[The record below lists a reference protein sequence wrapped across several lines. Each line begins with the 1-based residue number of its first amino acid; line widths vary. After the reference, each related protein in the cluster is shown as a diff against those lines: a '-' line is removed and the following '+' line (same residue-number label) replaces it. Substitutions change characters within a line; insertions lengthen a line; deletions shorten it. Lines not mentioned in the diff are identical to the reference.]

1 VYRDR
6 GARVVLP
13 WCLKINNATGLL
25 ALIFALIAV
34 SPQVRADSCVFI
46 DDTNTI
52 RSVDSLS
59 LVPRRYRKAA
69 TCKDIRVGEVIAP
82 HSMDVGRLAR
92 EVSFG
97 TSLGT
102 MHVRWARDLE
112 RCYRATPSKAIA
124 EAARTVRQAL
134 RVSKLY
140 SEVGQKHRT
149 WDFVLTDRLHALSQ
163 VPTDIIRGRHPGF
176 MLPPNRV
183 YILSDFIAQ
192 NCQENPISDRLLAQV
207 LLHEMG
213 HVVEYILLG
222 EPASMSNRERGEGFA
237 TWFEHYA
244 SEFSKTI
251 GKDRVSENLRKLG
264 TQNQVAQVRKGSFNG
279 TALDYAR
286 AAMPFFL
293 LVSKKGTGGVA
304 RLYRDARIKQIPL
317 HEAVRNVF
325 GWSDATYRTKLNRF
339 TEQFLSRLE

>member
-1 VYRDR
+1 MYRDPS
-6 GARVVLP
+6 ARVILS
-13 WCLKINNATGLL
+13 WCLKINNAIGLL
-25 ALIFALIAV
+25 ALIFGSIAV
-34 SPQVRADSCVFI
+34 SQQVRADGCVYI
-46 DDTNTI
+46 DDKNSI
-52 RSVDSLS
+52 RSADSMS
-59 LVPRRYRKAA
+59 VVPRRYRKTA
-69 TCKDIRVGEVIAP
+69 TCKDIGVGEVAAP
-82 HSMDVGRLAR
+82 NSMDVGRLAR

-102 MHVRWARDLE
+102 MNVRWPRELE
-112 RCYRATPSKAIA
+112 RCYRVTPAKAIA
-124 EAARTVRQAL
+124 EASRTVRQAL
-134 RVSKLY
+134 RVSKLF
-140 SEVGQKHRT
+140 SEVRQKSRT
-149 WDFVLTDRLHALSQ
+149 WDFVLTDRLHAISQ

-222 EPASMSNRERGEGFA
+222 EPTSMTNRERGEGFA

-251 GKDRVSENLRKLG
+251 GKDRVSENLRNLG
-264 TQNQVAQVRKGSFNG
+264 MQHQVALGRKDSFDG

-325 GWSDATYRTKLNRF
+325 GWSEVVYRNRLDKF
-339 TEQFLSRLE
+339 TQQFLRRLD

>member
-1 VYRDR
+1 MSRER
-6 GARVVLP
+6 SARAVLP
-13 WCLKINNATGLL
+13 WCLKINKFIRFWVP
-25 ALIFALIAV
+25 IFVLIAL
-34 SPQVRADSCVFI
+34 SQQVRADGCVYI
-46 DDTNTI
+46 DDTNSI
-52 RSVDSLS
+52 RSADSMS

-69 TCKDIRVGEVIAP
+69 TCRDIVAGEVAAP

-102 MHVRWARDLE
+102 MNIRWARDLE
-112 RCYRATPSKAIA
+112 RCYRVTPAKAIA
-124 EAARTVRQAL
+124 EASRTVRQAL
-134 RVSKLY
+134 RVSKLF
-140 SEVGQKHRT
+140 SEVGQKSRT
-149 WDFVLTDRLHALSQ
+149 WDFVLTDRLHAISQ

-244 SEFSKTI
+244 SGFSKTI

-264 TQNQVAQVRKGSFNG
+264 MQHQGALGPKGSFDG
-279 TALDYAR
+279 TALGYAR

-293 LVSKKGTGGVA
+293 LVSKKGTGGIA
-304 RLYRDARIKQIPL
+304 RLYRDARMKQVPL

-325 GWSDATYRTKLNRF
+325 GWSEVVYQKRLDKF
-339 TEQFLSRLE
+339 TQQFLARLD